1 MKAAIKHFRE
11 WLLHTIRYFMLNE
24 WAFSTVLIVSHRR
37 PVLNATRPG
46 DRRKSAWVRIARG
59 RRRSRRTRAI
69 RSKSWAKRWAKR
81 AARRSATQCW
91 SGHDRLARLYR
102 SFNGTEAVA
111 DWQRSGAVENPPP
124 ESQALAGNIN
134 EPQRANNKWGRD
146 NDYRCCDRDHLAL
159 GSPLRDERD
168 LRQPVSKARFI
179 GPDCRIFHGREA
191 MPRPARADRGCTGGT
206 SGEVFVL
213 RAFDLR
219 EQRIHSPRATQ
230 IAPQR

>member
-1 MKAAIKHFRE
+1 MRPDLGTGEKALGAA
-11 WLLHTIRYFMLNE
+11 LLE
-24 WAFSTVLIVSHRR
+24 
-37 PVLNATRPG
+37 
-46 DRRKSAWVRIARG
+46 ARC
-59 RRRSRRTRAI
+59 RSRRTRAI
-69 RSKSWAKRWAKR
+69 RSKSWAKR

-91 SGHDRLARLYR
+91 SGHDRYARLYR
-102 SFNGTEAVA
+102 SFNGIEAVA
-111 DWQRSGAVENPPP
+111 DRQRRGAVENSPL